1 MGSDRP
7 NGVLAAIAI
16 VLLWLAGVCL
26 FVAFEGSGILG
37 ETLPASGGGGA
48 SYFKAALQGLISKTQ
63 TLQAA
68 SSQEEGDG
76 S

>member
-1 MGSDRP
+1 MDDSDRP

-26 FVAFEGSGILG
+26 FVAFEGTGILG
-37 ETLPASGGGGA
+37 EQIPAAGGGGG
-48 SYFKAALQGLISKTQ
+48 SYFKAALQGLAAKTQ
-63 TLQAA
+63 TLQEG
-68 SSQEEGDG
+68 SQ